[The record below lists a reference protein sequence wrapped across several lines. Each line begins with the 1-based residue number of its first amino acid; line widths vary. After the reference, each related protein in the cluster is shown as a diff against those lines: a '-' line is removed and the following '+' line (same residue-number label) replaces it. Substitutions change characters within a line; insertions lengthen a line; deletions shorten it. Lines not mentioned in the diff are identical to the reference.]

1 VVIAKKPPGLIQ
13 KLPAAILFSKKSS
26 KKKVKTPEISVI
38 NNFSHFHSNTI
49 FRFVFQLFKMR
60 VACLSLFA
68 LCLFAGLNATGQV
81 VLTIRGVVSKKLSGE
96 RVAQVLVRDLN
107 TNQLMM
113 SDELGWFSIKTR
125 VGDTLLFSKEDFT
138 DQKVVVLN
146 GSDMPVYM
154 QPVIKLN
161 TVTVQGETKKQ
172 ELKDVM
178 KDYNR
183 KGVYYNG
190 DPPLLSI
197 LMNPLNDLHLLFGKD
212 AADLRRFKA
221 YSKDE
226 LEASA
231 VDRRYTVALVKKVTN
246 APDTTVKKFMEYY
259 RPSYEDLKVWNDYD
273 LMKKVKRTY
282 DYYIENKN
290 RLGQP
295 KPVFKT
301 TNKSLEPVSLD
312 DGSIK

>member
-1 VVIAKKPPGLIQ
+1 
-13 KLPAAILFSKKSS
+13 
-26 KKKVKTPEISVI
+26 
-38 NNFSHFHSNTI
+38 
-49 FRFVFQLFKMR
+49 MR
-60 VACLSLFA
+60 VACLSLFVV
-68 LCLFAGLNATGQV
+68 CLLAGLHAAGQRI
-81 VLTIRGVVSKKLSGE
+81 LTIHGVVSKKLSGD
-96 RVAQVLVRDLN
+96 RVAQVVVHNLK
-107 TNQLMM
+107 TNALMM
-113 SDELGWFSIKTR
+113 SDELGWFTIKAS
-125 VGDTLLFSKEDFT
+125 VGDTLLFTKEDFT
-138 DQKVVVLN
+138 DQKIVVLN

-212 AADLRRFKA
+212 AADLRRFKL

-226 LEASA
+226 MEASE
-231 VDRRYTVALVKKVTN
+231 VDRRYTVTLVKKVTN

-282 DYYIENKN
+282 DYYIQNKT

-301 TNKSLEPVSLD
+301 TNKSLAPVSLD